1 MATLNQLVKN
11 KIRNTKK
18 RRNRVLALNSSP
30 QKRGVCVKVNII
42 KPKKPNSA
50 QRKIARIKLSNKN
63 FVTAYIP
70 GQGHNLQEFS
80 SVLIRAGRVRDL
92 PGVRYKIVRGRY
104 DFTAKERFSREKRR
118 SKFSVKS
125 SKKSTSS
132 GGKSSSKIKK

>member
-1 MATLNQLVKN
+1 MATLNQLVK
-11 KIRNTKK
+11 KTARIIKK
-18 RRNRVLALNSSP
+18 RRNRVLALKSCP

-104 DFTAKERFSREKRR
+104 DFTAKERFSRGKRR

-125 SKKSTSS
+125 SKKNTASASNA
-132 GGKSSSKIKK
+132 KSSKK

>member
-1 MATLNQLVKN
+1 
-11 KIRNTKK
+11 
-18 RRNRVLALNSSP
+18 
-30 QKRGVCVKVNII
+30 
-42 KPKKPNSA
+42 
-50 QRKIARIKLSNKN
+50 LSNKN

-125 SKKSTSS
+125 SNKSNSVTSN
-132 GGKSSSKIKK
+132 KSSPVAKSKK